1 MDYKRKLKLEQG
13 SLSCPNLTISGN
25 GRQPDI
31 IIIDTDGILLRR
43 DRSEK
48 GWFFLFPYIA
58 FLRVSYTKNRILIVS
73 FCNMS
78 VYDKAFLLSYL
89 PTARHEI
96 RYT

>member
-48 GWFFLFPYIA
+48 GWFFFISVNCISYGFVYKKWKPYT
-58 FLRVSYTKNRILIVS
+58 Y
-73 FCNMS
+73 
-78 VYDKAFLLSYL
+78 LSYCL
-89 PTARHEI
+89 FV
-96 RYT
+96 

>member
-48 GWFFLFPYIA
+48 GWFFLFP
-58 FLRVSYTKNRILIVS
+58 
-73 FCNMS
+73 
-78 VYDKAFLLSYL
+78 
-89 PTARHEI
+89 
-96 RYT
+96 